1 MDREF
6 VNHGIRFQYPSE
18 WELSE
23 QSKPGEVSISVS
35 SPRTAFWTVS
45 LFYDR
50 PEPQEIIETVL
61 AAFHE
66 EYDELDDYPA
76 RARLCQ
82 HKTVARDIE
91 FVCLE
96 LLNSAWARSFR
107 TEDYTVLVL
116 YQASDVDLEETLPA
130 MEAITRSLKCT
141 GSGRQSPASEAES
154 PVWDFRPE
162 EFNDDE

>member
-6 VNHGIRFQYPSE
+6 VNHGVTFKYPPE

-23 QSKPGEVSISVS
+23 QSKLGEVSITVS
-35 SPRTAFWTVS
+35 SPRTAFWTLT

-66 EYDELDDYPA
+66 EYDEMDDYPA

-116 YQASDVDLEETLPA
+116 YQTSDLDIDETQPV
-130 MEAITRSLKCT
+130 MESITRSLKCNGEVPRNPET
-141 GSGRQSPASEAES
+141 EAEPS
-154 PVWDFRPE
+154 VWNFQPE
-162 EFNDDE
+162 DIDED

>member
-6 VNHGIRFQYPSE
+6 VNYGIRFQYPAD
-18 WELSE
+18 WELTE
-23 QSKPGEVSISVS
+23 QAKTGEVSVTVS
-35 SPRTAFWTVS
+35 SPHTAFWIVT

-66 EYDELDDYPA
+66 EYDEMDDYPA
-76 RARLCQ
+76 RVRLCQ

-116 YQASDVDLEETLPA
+116 YQASDVDLDETQPV
-130 MEAITRSLKCT
+130 MEAITRSLKCN
-141 GSGRQSPASEAES
+141 GSGKQTPAIEAEPS
-154 PVWDFRPE
+154 VWNFQPEDF
-162 EFNDDE
+162 DDE